1 MAQKTNTNAAAGTSS
16 AGFGAAQTKAT
27 LVVRRAKVSDAPAIA
42 ELGRKVYAPAPS
54 LSGRMIKGQIHNF
67 PEGQFVADYGGQIVG
82 HCATFIISGEI
93 ALKAH
98 TYDEITGNGYAS
110 RHDPEGDY
118 LYGMEVSVDPDFRRL
133 RIGQRLYKARKNL
146 CEEWGLQG
154 IVFGGRMPGY
164 QRRKKNYPKPM
175 HYIEAV
181 RERAIR
187 DSTISF
193 HISNGFEPIGVLE
206 GYDEDDRQSG
216 GFATHMLWR
225 NPRVPDAPE
234 GKGSKERLAPQ
245 ERVRVAT
252 VQYQMRKITD
262 KEEFRQQVEYFI
274 DVAGDY
280 RTDFIVFPEN
290 FTLQLLSL
298 EPTRLQH
305 KDSIKRI
312 STYVDWFCEFM
323 SHFAVSYNVNII
335 GGTHPMIDRKG
346 EIKSVCYVFL
356 RDGSVHAREKTHPT
370 PSEGYWWNIKGGE
383 RVEIIDTDCG
393 PIGVMVG
400 YDVEFP
406 EVSRHLVDQG
416 AMILFVPFCTDEP
429 RSYLRIRYCSQA
441 RAVENQCYVAISGV
455 VGNLPNVE
463 DMDIHYAQSCIFT
476 PCDFAF
482 SRDGIAADTALNTE
496 TIAFSDLSLSDL
508 RAARNAGTVRN
519 LRNRRFDLYR
529 VAWSDKSRLRGRSA
543 GRGRA

>member
-1 MAQKTNTNAAAGTSS
+1 MNSRQEKP
-16 AGFGAAQTKAT
+16 T
-27 LVVRRAKVSDAPAIA
+27 LVVRRAKVSDASAIA

-54 LSGRMIKGQIHNF
+54 LSARMIKGQIHNF
-67 PEGQFVADYGGQIVG
+67 PEGQFVADFGGQIVG
-82 HCATFIISGEI
+82 HCATFIIGGDI

-110 RHDPEGDY
+110 RHDPDGDH
-118 LYGMEVSVDPDFRRL
+118 LYGMEVSVDPEFRRL
-133 RIGQRLYKARKNL
+133 RIGQRLYKARKIL
-146 CEEWGLQG
+146 CEEWNLKG

-164 QRRKKNYPKPM
+164 ARRAKSFASPID
-175 HYIEAV
+175 YIEAV
-181 RERAIR
+181 RQRAVR

-193 HISNGFEPIGVLE
+193 HFSNGFEAIGVLE

-216 GFATHMLWR
+216 GYATHMIWR
-225 NPRVPDAPE
+225 NPRVPETPD

-245 ERVRVAT
+245 ETVRVAT
-252 VQYQMRKITD
+252 VQYQMRKISS

-298 EPTRLQH
+298 ESSRLQH
-305 KDSIKRI
+305 KDSIERV

-323 SHFAVSYNVNII
+323 SRFAVSYNVNII
-335 GGTHPMIDRKG
+335 GGTHMMIDSKG
-346 EIKSVCYVFL
+346 ETRNVCHVFL
-356 RDGSVHAREKTHPT
+356 RDGSVHAREKIHPT
-370 PSEGYWWNIKGGE
+370 PSESYWWNIKGGDRAE
-383 RVEIIDTDCG
+383 VIDTDCG
-393 PIGVMVG
+393 PVGVMVG

-406 EVSRHLVDQG
+406 ELARHLVDQG
-416 AMILFVPFCTDEP
+416 AMILFVPFCTDES
-429 RSYLRIRYCSQA
+429 RSYLRTRYCSQS

-482 SRDGIAADTALNTE
+482 ARDGIAADTALNTE
-496 TIAFSDLSLSDL
+496 TIGFSDLSLSDL
-508 RAARNAGTVRN
+508 RAARNSGTVRN
-519 LRNRRFDLYR
+519 LRNRRFDLYG
-529 VAWSDKSRLRGRSA
+529 VTWTDKSRRR
-543 GRGRA
+543 RRR

>member
-1 MAQKTNTNAAAGTSS
+1 MANKKSAREKTVNPAIAADQS
-16 AGFGAAQTKAT
+16 QPKPK

-54 LSGRMIKGQIHNF
+54 LTGRMIKGQIHNF
-67 PEGQFVADYGGQIVG
+67 PEGQFVADYGGEIVG
-82 HCATFIISGEI
+82 HCATFIIGGAL
-93 ALKAH
+93 ALKPH

-110 RHDPEGDY
+110 RHDPDGDY
-118 LYGMEVSVDPDFRRL
+118 LYGMEVSVDPAFRRL
-133 RIGQRLYKARKNL
+133 RIGQRLYKARKIL
-146 CEEWGLQG
+146 CEEWGLKG

-164 QRRKKNYPKPM
+164 ARKRKAYPDPM
-175 HYIEAV
+175 TYIDAV
-181 RERAIR
+181 RERTIR

-193 HISNGFEPIGVLE
+193 HISNGFEPVGVLE
-206 GYDEDDRQSG
+206 GYDSDDRQSG

-225 NPRVPDAPE
+225 NPRVADDPV
-234 GKGSKERLAPQ
+234 GKGAKERLAPQ
-245 ERVRVAT
+245 ENIRVAI
-252 VQYQMRKITD
+252 VQYQMRKISD

-280 RTDFIVFPEN
+280 RTDFVVFPEN

-298 EPTRLQH
+298 EPNRLQH

-312 STYVDWFCEFM
+312 SSYVDWFCEFM
-323 SHFAVSYNVNII
+323 SQYAVSYNVNII
-335 GGTHPMIDRKG
+335 GGTHPMIDAKG
-346 EIKSVCYVFL
+346 EIKNVCYVFL
-356 RDGSVHAREKTHPT
+356 RDGSVHAREKIHPT
-370 PSEGYWWNIKGGE
+370 PSEEYWWNIKGGD

-400 YDVEFP
+400 YDCEFP
-406 EVSRHLVDQG
+406 EVARHLVDQG
-416 AMILFVPFCTDEP
+416 AMILFVPFCTDEQ
-429 RSYLRIRYCSQA
+429 RSYLRIRYCSQS
-441 RAVENQCYVAISGV
+441 RAVENQSYVAISGV

-482 SRDGIAADTALNTE
+482 ARDGIAADTALNTE
-496 TIAFSDLSLSDL
+496 TIAFSDLSLSNL
-508 RAARNAGTVRN
+508 RAARNAGSVRN

-529 VAWSDKSRLRGRSA
+529 VTWSDKVRSRGRI
-543 GRGRA
+543 G

>member
-1 MAQKTNTNAAAGTSS
+1 MANQKSS
-16 AGFGAAQTKAT
+16 RPSTRAKVSPAVEGQTKAK
-27 LVVRRAKVSDAPAIA
+27 LVVRRARSSDASAIA

-54 LSGRMIKGQIHNF
+54 LTARMIKGQIHNF
-67 PEGQFVADYGGQIVG
+67 PEGQFVADFGGQIVG
-82 HCATFIISGEI
+82 HCATFIISGDI

-98 TYDEITGNGYAS
+98 SYDEVTGNGYAS
-110 RHDPEGDY
+110 RHDPNGDY

-133 RIGQRLYKARKNL
+133 RIGQRLYKARKSL
-146 CEEWGLQG
+146 CEEWNLKG

-164 QRRKKNYPKPM
+164 ARKAKNFPNPM
-175 HYIEAV
+175 DYIEAV
-181 RERAIR
+181 HEGKVR
-187 DSTISF
+187 DATIGF
-193 HISNGFEPIGVLE
+193 HFSNGFEAIGVLE

-216 GFATHMLWR
+216 GCATHMLWR
-225 NPRVPDAPE
+225 NPRVPDSPE
-234 GKGSKERLAPQ
+234 GRGATERLAPQ
-245 ERVRVAT
+245 ETVRVAT
-252 VQYQMRKITD
+252 VQYQMRKISS

-280 RTDFIVFPEN
+280 RTDFVVFPEN

-298 EPTRLQH
+298 ESSRLQH
-305 KDSIKRI
+305 KDSINRI

-323 SHFAVSYNVNII
+323 SQFAVSYNVNII
-335 GGTHPMIDRKG
+335 GGTQMMADETG
-346 EIKSVCYVFL
+346 EIRNVCFVFL
-356 RDGSVHAREKTHPT
+356 RDGSIHAREKIHPT
-370 PSEGYWWNIKGGE
+370 PSESYWWNIKGGD

-393 PIGVMVG
+393 PVGVMIG

-406 EVSRHLVDQG
+406 EVARHLVDQG
-416 AMILFVPFCTDEP
+416 AMILFVPFCADEP
-429 RSYLRIRYCSQA
+429 RSYLRTRYCSQS

-482 SRDGIAADTALNTE
+482 ARDGIAADTALNTE
-496 TIAFSDLSLSDL
+496 TMGFSDLSLSDL

-519 LRNRRFDLYR
+519 LRNRRFDLYS
-529 VAWSDKSRLRGRSA
+529 VAWADNSRRRRPRRS
-543 GRGRA
+543 